1 MRKLFLK
8 LHLYAGLLCFPY
20 FIIFGISSLHIN
32 HAFPFMKPAE
42 SMRQWQRDV
51 PIRELDD
58 NQQLAETIRDSLG
71 LMGWAPWWEQ
81 NRQADAYNFQVTHP
95 GKQYRIRAYLQENRV
110 VVEEQ
115 SKGFWPVLNAL
126 HFVGE
131 SIPGAPV
138 PINSWQYYQ
147 DFCVFV
153 LVFSILSGVYL
164 FVKRRQETWTGLLI
178 LGGCTF
184 VSLLLMVGVWLGN

>member
-32 HAFPFMKPAE
+32 HEFNFMKPGE
-42 SMRQWQRDV
+42 STRQWRRSIS
-51 PIRELDD
+51 IREVVD
-58 NQQLAETIRDSLG
+58 NQHLAETIRDSLQ

-81 NRQADAYNFQVTHP
+81 NRQANAYTFLVTHP
-95 GKQYRIRAYLQENRV
+95 GKQYRVRAYLQENRV
-110 VVEEQ
+110 EVEEQ
-115 SKGFWPVLNAL
+115 AKGFWPVFNSL
-126 HFVGE
+126 HFLGE

-138 PINSWQYYQ
+138 PINNWQYYQ

-153 LVFSILSGVYL
+153 MLFSILSGVYL
-164 FVKRRQETWTGLLI
+164 FVKRGRETWTGLLI
-178 LGGCTF
+178 LGSCTLL
-184 VSLLLMVGVWLGN
+184 SLLLMIGVWLGN